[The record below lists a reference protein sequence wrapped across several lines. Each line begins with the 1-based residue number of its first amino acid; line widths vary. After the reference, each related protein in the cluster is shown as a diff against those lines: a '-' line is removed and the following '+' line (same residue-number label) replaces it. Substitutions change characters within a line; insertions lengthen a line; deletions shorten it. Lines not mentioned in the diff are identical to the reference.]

1 MGGVKKAIKKVTGG
15 SVLNALFDPGR
26 HFINTKEDEA
36 AKQAAEQAAQQA
48 ARERAMFEQQQR
60 QLQEANMLSASKVN
74 DSVAKIETGAGT
86 DVGSDI
92 GLGDSGP
99 KKKKATASATLGVM

>member
-36 AKQAAEQAAQQA
+36 AKQAAEQAA
-48 ARERAMFEQQQR
+48 RERAMFEQQQR
-60 QLQEANMLSASKVN
+60 QLQEANMLSASNVN

-86 DVGSDI
+86 DVDSSI
-92 GLGDSGP
+92 GLDGSGP
-99 KKKKATASATLGVM
+99 KKKKATASTTLGVM

>member
-36 AKQAAEQAAQQA
+36 AKQAAEQAA
-48 ARERAMFEQQQR
+48 RERAMFEQQQR
-60 QLQEANMLSASKVN
+60 QLQEANTLSASKVTEG
-74 DSVAKIETGAGT
+74 VAKVETGAGS
-86 DVGSDI
+86 DVGADI
-92 GLGDSGP
+92 GIDGSTP
-99 KKKKATASATLGVM
+99 KKKKATASATLGVV